1 MIKSSREILN
11 DSEIVQNVNNPLLG
25 NIRARFSKWA
35 YEQMLYQHM
44 MSHSL
49 IAKLKDS
56 KVPMQIYRLTENRT
70 IFTVKDLESK
80 DKSTVIIT
88 KENEVDSEDG

>member
-1 MIKSSREILN
+1 
-11 DSEIVQNVNNPLLG
+11 
-25 NIRARFSKWA
+25 
-35 YEQMLYQHM
+35 M

-49 IAKLKDS
+49 VAKLKDS

-88 KENEVDSEDG
+88 KENEVDSEDGQVYDTITCTCRFHWSF